1 LTFGA
6 QPLIIATMTTTM
18 TTPTISK
25 GKLKARML
33 EIFREIE
40 AGGQEWIVTD
50 NGKPVLKIV
59 PIMKDA
65 TVEEIFGHLRDK
77 VMIYEDLTLPTID
90 EWDEA

>member
-1 LTFGA
+1 MTFA
-6 QPLIIATMTTTM
+6 VFALIIVTMTTTM

-59 PIMKDA
+59 PITKKGTVDEVFGKYYGQVVYHEDINTPTTDDWEDA
-65 TVEEIFGHLRDK
+65 
-77 VMIYEDLTLPTID
+77 
-90 EWDEA
+90 